1 MKAAIIVLAM
11 CGCAL
16 ARGHFHDGRRYNL
29 PYFPKQELFLDPNP
43 EQIQKARRIGNRFCP
58 VDLLPIGSKPNAVI
72 VVYKGDAITLESAT
86 CKPEFGRRPDLYQKI
101 AVADSADADSSGA
114 GR

>member
-1 MKAAIIVLAM
+1 MKAATIVLAM

-43 EQIQKARRIGNRFCP
+43 EQIQKARRVGNRFCP
-58 VDLLPIGSKPNAVI
+58 VDLLPIAPVH
-72 VVYKGDAITLESAT
+72 VVAHIGTRTGAINMERD
-86 CKPEFGRRPDLYQKI
+86 G
-101 AVADSADADSSGA
+101 
-114 GR
+114 